1 MKKTKKH
8 CYKKCGSGIYR
19 KSNCATF
26 CFKLCEDFCTLGIEN
41 GLYKVLVV
49 KRKKILKEVN
59 NTTTDRL
66 WQLLTFQN
74 SNKYHSTDIHGRLDN
89 NSQKTFY
96 FLSVYF
102 IRYFNNPTEIT
113 QNHFRG
119 VFLKNHKYLREIF
132 LRRLGD
138 VTE

>member
-1 MKKTKKH
+1 MWIRY
-8 CYKKCGSGIYR
+8 C

-26 CFKLCEDFCTLGIEN
+26 CFKLCEDFCTLGIQN
-41 GLYKVLVV
+41 GFYKVLVV
-49 KRKKILKEVN
+49 KRKKKSLKEVN

-66 WQLLTFQN
+66 WQSLTYQN
-74 SNKYHSTDIHGRLDN
+74 SNKYQSMIFMADLIN

-96 FLSVYF
+96 FLRVYF
-102 IRYFNNPTEIT
+102 IRYFNNPTDIT
-113 QNHFRG
+113 QNHLRG
-119 VFLKNHKYLREIF
+119 VFLKSHIYLREVF